1 MEICSLNNGIIKK
14 IESRNKFNRNFSFNK
29 NTVSQKKLNTIH
41 SSENIHKKFISYE
54 TNKSTNIYSTYI
66 SKKNNSNKKHFTG
79 LNFTDRKTIINPE
92 NNKLKCNKFNR
103 SKESPKIIKGI
114 LGLRRIFSSETTK
127 NNNLKAVDNNNNN
140 VIIEK
145 KCILPNY
152 MTIKN
157 FNLESSKVIDFFDL
171 NKDKKFYLVE
181 KNMEKFNK
189 LKKAHSF
196 YDIDKK
202 LIRSGST
209 TSVRRCK
216 KIDDI
221 YPTVFNIEGKRNI
234 KVLYE
239 INNESKRKRKI
250 KVLNSVYQRNNHK
263 LKKNMILEKNKVDDD
278 NYKSLISS
286 MIYKAKLSLLKM
298 KYFKKDLDHL
308 KRKISFKFDINLPHY
323 NLFLNLDY

>member
-1 MEICSLNNGIIKK
+1 MEIRSVNNGIIKK

-29 NTVSQKKLNTIH
+29 NTFSPNKPNTIH
-41 SSENIHKKFISYE
+41 SSENIHKKFITFE

-66 SKKNNSNKKHFTG
+66 SKKCNSNKKNFVR
-79 LNFTDRKTIINPE
+79 LNFSDRKKIVNHE
-92 NNKLKCNKFNR
+92 SNKFKCNKFNR
-103 SKESPKIIKGI
+103 SKQSPKVIKDI
-114 LGLRRIFSSETTK
+114 LGLSRIFSSETTK
-127 NNNLKAVDNNNNN
+127 NNNLKVVDNK
-140 VIIEK
+140 VDVEK

-157 FNLESSKVIDFFDL
+157 FNIESSKVIDFFDL
-171 NKDKKFYLVE
+171 NKDNKFFLVE

-202 LIRSGST
+202 LIRSGSS
-209 TSVRRCK
+209 TSVRK
-216 KIDDI
+216 NNIIEDI

-234 KVLYE
+234 KLMYE
-239 INNESKRKRKI
+239 IDNESKRKRKI
-250 KVLNSVYQRNNHK
+250 KVLNGVYRRNNHK
-263 LKKNMILEKNKVDDD
+263 LKKIMILEKNKVEND
-278 NYKSLISS
+278 NYKSLISN